1 MRNLERFV
9 FDLIGRDAERLAA
22 MWKSVETGSGFELTA
37 DEFATMRDSYG
48 FKSEASNHA
57 DRIAHIRE
65 VFEKYGVQVDPHTAD
80 GFKAAKAHR
89 NPAVP
94 MVIMETALPAKFE
107 DTMQEALKQA
117 PFRPKG
123 LAGLEALPQRFD
135 AIEADA
141 ALIKQYLV
149 ERIK

>member
-1 MRNLERFV
+1 
-9 FDLIGRDAERLAA
+9 
-22 MWKSVETGSGFELTA
+22 GFELSA
-37 DEFATMRDSYG
+37 EEFATLRDTYG
-48 FKSEASNHA
+48 FKSTASNHS
-57 DRIAHIRE
+57 DRIANIRE
-65 VFEKYGVQVDPHTAD
+65 VFEKYGVQIDPHTAD

-89 NPAVP
+89 VSGVP
-94 MVIMETALPAKFE
+94 MLIMETALPAKFE

-123 LAGLEALPQRFD
+123 LAGLDTLPQRFD